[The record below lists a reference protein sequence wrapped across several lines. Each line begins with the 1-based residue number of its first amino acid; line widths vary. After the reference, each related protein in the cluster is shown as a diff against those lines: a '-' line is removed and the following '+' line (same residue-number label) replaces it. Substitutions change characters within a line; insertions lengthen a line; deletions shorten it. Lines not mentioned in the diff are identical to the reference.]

1 MREATL
7 QRLTWRLNNGR
18 QVVVDKYEFVE
29 LLRGS
34 ANAPLRV
41 DMFVDRRT
49 RKTMYRINR
58 EEPRDV

>member
-18 QVVVDKYEFVE
+18 QVVVDKHKYVE
-29 LLRGS
+29 LLR
-34 ANAPLRV
+34 AVMAAPLRV
-41 DMFVDRRT
+41 DTFINPYT
-49 RKTMYRINR
+49 RKPMYCINR